1 MPLEETAVTAD
12 AADTTGATSIE
23 TTAREMRQNMGAVK
37 LSFSWLGTQRKLS
50 DAQTKQAA
58 DMFAA
63 STDAV
68 TASKKLIDTK
78 HPAYKAVTA
87 IKSQA
92 AAFWR
97 GITLPYPQEG
107 VRLIRQA
114 DIALFEERMNDFKAQ
129 LNAAA
134 ANLQLEYETIK
145 EKAREK
151 LGSLYNAADYPD
163 TLENVFS
170 ISWEYPPIEPPQY
183 LLNFNPQ
190 LYAQE
195 QSRVQQRFED
205 AVALA
210 ENAFAE
216 ELSGLI
222 SHLIERLTD
231 EPDGRKK
238 TFQAST
244 IENFKEFYENF
255 RRMNVRSNANL
266 EALISQ
272 ANNLVSGITPAALR
286 RNAELQTSLRT
297 QMGELKTSL
306 DSVIDTAPRRRI
318 LRMDQ

>member
-1 MPLEETAVTAD
+1 MPPEEAVVTETPVDSSPAEN
-12 AADTTGATSIE
+12 IE
-23 TTAREMRQNMGAVK
+23 NTAREMRQNMGAVK

-58 DMFAA
+58 DMFSA
-63 STDAV
+63 STDLV
-68 TASKKLIDTK
+68 TASKRVIDTK

-114 DIALFEERMNDFKAQ
+114 DVSTFEERMNDFKTQ
-129 LNAAA
+129 LAAA
-134 ANLQLEYETIK
+134 VANLQLEYETIK

-151 LGSLYNAADYPD
+151 LGSLYNPQDYPD
-163 TLENVFS
+163 TLEGVFS

-205 AVALA
+205 AVAMA

-222 SHLIERLTD
+222 SHLVERLTD
-231 EPDGRKK
+231 EPDGKKK
-238 TFQAST
+238 TFKAST
-244 IENFKEFYENF
+244 IENFKEFYQNF
-255 RRMNVRSNANL
+255 QRMNVRSNANL
-266 EALISQ
+266 ESLISQ
-272 ANNLVSGITPAALR
+272 ANNLVAGITPNDLR
-286 RNAELQTSLRT
+286 QSTDLQQSLRT
-297 QMGELKTSL
+297 QMSALQTSL
-306 DSVIDTAPRRRI
+306 DSVIREAPRRRI
-318 LRMDQ
+318 LRMD

>member
-1 MPLEETAVTAD
+1 MSAEEVVSTES
-12 AADTTGATSIE
+12 TGAATAEASIE
-23 TTAREMRQNMGAVK
+23 NTAREMRQSMGAVK

-58 DMFAA
+58 DMFSA
-63 STDAV
+63 STDLV
-68 TASKKLIDTK
+68 TASKRLIDTS
-78 HPAYKAVTA
+78 HPAYKAATA

-114 DIALFEERMNDFKAQ
+114 DIATFEERMNEFKTQ
-129 LNAAA
+129 LSAAV
-134 ANLQLEYETIK
+134 ANMQLEYEAIK

-151 LGSLYNAADYPD
+151 LGSLYNAADYPE
-163 TLENVFS
+163 TLEGVFA
-170 ISWEYPPIEPPQY
+170 IAWEYPPIDPPQY
-183 LLNFNPQ
+183 LMSFNPQ

-205 AVALA
+205 AVAMA

-231 EPDGRKK
+231 EPDGKKK
-238 TFQAST
+238 TFKAST
-244 IENFKEFYENF
+244 IENFKEFYQNF

-266 EALISQ
+266 EALITQ
-272 ANNLVSGITPAALR
+272 ANNLVAGVTPNELR
-286 RNAELQTSLRT
+286 QSTDLQQSLRT
-297 QMGELKTSL
+297 QMSALQTSL
-306 DSVIDTAPRRRI
+306 DSVIHDAPRRRI
-318 LRMDQ
+318 LRME

>member
-1 MPLEETAVTAD
+1 MSAEEIVSTEETGAS
-12 AADTTGATSIE
+12 TTEANIE
-23 TTAREMRQNMGAVK
+23 NTAREMRQNMGAVK

-58 DMFAA
+58 DMFSA
-63 STDAV
+63 STDLV
-68 TASKKLIDTK
+68 TASKRLIDTT
-78 HPAYKAVTA
+78 HPAYKAATA

-107 VRLIRQA
+107 VRLIRQS
-114 DIALFEERMNDFKAQ
+114 DIATFEERMNEFKAQ
-129 LNAAA
+129 LSAAVT
-134 ANLQLEYETIK
+134 NMQLEYEAIK

-151 LGSLYNAADYPD
+151 LGSLYNPADYPE
-163 TLENVFS
+163 TLEGVFA
-170 ISWEYPPIEPPQY
+170 ISWEYPPIDPPQY

-205 AVALA
+205 AVTMA

-216 ELSGLI
+216 ELSSLI

-231 EPDGRKK
+231 EPDGKK
-238 TFQAST
+238 KKFQAST
-244 IENFKEFYENF
+244 IENFKEFYQNF

-266 EALISQ
+266 ETLITQ
-272 ANNLVSGITPAALR
+272 ANNLVAGITPNELR
-286 RNAELQTSLRT
+286 QSTELQQSLRT
-297 QMGELKTSL
+297 QMSALQTSL
-306 DSVIDTAPRRRI
+306 DAVIHDAPRRRI
-318 LRMDQ
+318 LRMD